1 LHILINGFNGN
12 MGQAIQAQCKESD
25 VQATDF
31 QAATKDLNNISAVID
46 FSSPEGLTACINFCI
61 ENSIPLISGT
71 TGLSAEQLETLR
83 TAKKFI
89 PILLASNMSL
99 GVSNLKSSIEQ
110 YLLSISTPSKCKII
124 EIHHTNKKDSPSG
137 TAIEIKS
144 FLENLP
150 GSKIDGLIDVHSY
163 RIGNIFGIH
172 RIIFENAEG
181 ITTFQHIAN
190 SRNIFARGAIK
201 AAKWINTKEAG
212 EYSFADFLNKKL

>member
-150 GSKIDGLIDVHSY
+150 GSKIDGLIDVHAY

-190 SRNIFARGAIK
+190 SRNIFARGALK
-201 AAKWINTKEAG
+201 AAKWINTKQAG

>member
-1 LHILINGFNGN
+1 
-12 MGQAIQAQCKESD
+12 MGQAIQAQCKQSD
-25 VQATDF
+25 VKAMDF
-31 QAATKDLNNISAVID
+31 QAATKDLNNTSVVID

-71 TGLSAEQLETLR
+71 TGLSAEQLEKLR

-137 TAIEIKS
+137 TAIEIQS

-150 GSKIDGLIDVHSY
+150 GSKIDGPIDVHSY
-163 RIGNIFGIH
+163 RIGNIFGVH

-190 SRNIFARGAIK
+190 SRNVFARGALK

>member
-1 LHILINGFNGN
+1 
-12 MGQAIQAQCKESD
+12 MGQAIQAQCIQSD
-25 VQATDF
+25 VKAMDF
-31 QAATKDLNNISAVID
+31 QSQAKDLNDISAVID
-46 FSSPEGLTACINFCI
+46 FSSPEGFVDCVNVCI

-71 TGLSAEQLETLR
+71 TGLSGKDLEIVDS
-83 TAKKFI
+83 AKKSI
-89 PILLASNMSL
+89 PILLASNMSV
-99 GVSNLKSSIEQ
+99 GIANLKSSIEQ
-110 YLLSISTPSKCKII
+110 YLSSISTPSKCTII

-137 TAIEIKS
+137 TSIEIQS

-150 GSKIDGLIDVHSY
+150 ESSIVRPIDVQSH

-190 SRNIFARGAIK
+190 SRNIFARGALQ
-201 AAKWINTKEAG
+201 AAKWIHSKEAG

>member
-1 LHILINGFNGN
+1 

-71 TGLSAEQLETLR
+71 TGLSAEQLEILR

-137 TAIEIKS
+137 TALEIKS

-190 SRNIFARGAIK
+190 SRNIFARGALK
-201 AAKWINTKEAG
+201 AAKWINTKKAG

>member
-1 LHILINGFNGN
+1 MHILINGFNGN

-150 GSKIDGLIDVHSY
+150 GSKIDGLIDVHAY

-190 SRNIFARGAIK
+190 SRNIFARGALK
-201 AAKWINTKEAG
+201 AAKWINTEQAG

>member
-1 LHILINGFNGN
+1 

-190 SRNIFARGAIK
+190 SRNVFARGALK

>member
-1 LHILINGFNGN
+1 
-12 MGQAIQAQCKESD
+12 MGQAIQAQCKQSD
-25 VQATDF
+25 VKAMDF

-46 FSSPEGLTACINFCI
+46 FSSPEGLTACVNFCI

-137 TAIEIKS
+137 TAIEIQS

-150 GSKIDGLIDVHSY
+150 GSKIDGPIDVHSY
-163 RIGNIFGIH
+163 RIGNIFGVH

-190 SRNIFARGAIK
+190 SRNVFARGALK

-212 EYSFADFLNKKL
+212 E

>member
-12 MGQAIQAQCKESD
+12 MGQAIQAQCKQSD
-25 VQATDF
+25 VKAMDF
-31 QAATKDLNNISAVID
+31 QAATKDLNNTSVVID

-71 TGLSAEQLETLR
+71 TGLSAEQLEKLR

-89 PILLASNMSL
+89 PILIASNMSL

-137 TAIEIKS
+137 TAIEIQS

-150 GSKIDGLIDVHSY
+150 GSKIDGPIDVHSY
-163 RIGNIFGIH
+163 RIGNIFGVH

-190 SRNIFARGAIK
+190 SRNVFARGALK

>member
-1 LHILINGFNGN
+1 

-150 GSKIDGLIDVHSY
+150 GSKIDGLIDVHAY

-190 SRNIFARGAIK
+190 SRNIFARGALK
-201 AAKWINTKEAG
+201 AAKWINTKHAG

>member
-1 LHILINGFNGN
+1 

-25 VQATDF
+25 VQATNF

-150 GSKIDGLIDVHSY
+150 GSKIDGLIDVHAY

-190 SRNIFARGAIK
+190 SRNIFARGALQ
-201 AAKWINTKEAG
+201 AAKWINTKQAG

>member
-1 LHILINGFNGN
+1 

-71 TGLSAEQLETLR
+71 TGLSAEQLEKLR

-150 GSKIDGLIDVHSY
+150 GSKIDGLIDVHAY

-190 SRNIFARGAIK
+190 SRNIFARGALK
-201 AAKWINTKEAG
+201 AAKWINTKQAG

>member
-1 LHILINGFNGN
+1 

-150 GSKIDGLIDVHSY
+150 GSKIDGLIDVHAY

-190 SRNIFARGAIK
+190 SRNIFAKGALK
-201 AAKWINTKEAG
+201 AAKWINTKQAG

>member
-1 LHILINGFNGN
+1 

-25 VQATDF
+25 VQAIDF

-150 GSKIDGLIDVHSY
+150 GSKIHGLIDVHAY

-190 SRNIFARGAIK
+190 SRNVFARGALQ
-201 AAKWINTKEAG
+201 AAKWIHSQENG

>member
-1 LHILINGFNGN
+1 
-12 MGQAIQAQCKESD
+12 MGQDIQAQCKQSD
-25 VQATDF
+25 VQAIDF
-31 QAATKDLNNISAVID
+31 QAPTKDLNNISAVID

-172 RIIFENAEG
+172 RIIFENAKG

-190 SRNIFARGAIK
+190 SRNIFARGALK
-201 AAKWINTKEAG
+201 AAKWINTEQAG

>member
-1 LHILINGFNGN
+1 
-12 MGQAIQAQCKESD
+12 MGQAIQDQCKHSD
-25 VQATDF
+25 VKATDF
-31 QAATKDLNNISAVID
+31 QAATKDLNNISAVVD
-46 FSSPEGLTACINFCI
+46 FSSPEGLIACINFCI

-71 TGLSAEQLETLR
+71 TGLLSAEQLETLR

-110 YLLSISTPSKCKII
+110 YLLSIGTPSKCKII

-137 TAIEIKS
+137 TAKEFQS
-144 FLENLP
+144 FLENLI
-150 GSKIDGLIDVHSY
+150 GTKIDGPIDIQSY

-190 SRNIFARGAIK
+190 SRNVFARGALQ
-201 AAKWINTKEAG
+201 AAKWIHSKEAG
-212 EYSFADFLNKKL
+212 EYTFADFLNKKL